1 MPKESEQILC
11 VRDLGVSY
19 GGARAVR
26 GVSLSVAP
34 GEIVGLVGE
43 SGSGKST
50 VLRAVAGLL
59 GRGGRITGG
68 SVAFEGRRIDDL
80 PSKERAVLRGAGISY
95 VFQDPTASLDP
106 LYTVKSQF
114 DECIRAHRSCR
125 GEAMAVLERDLL
137 EDMGFEDP
145 DRVLAAY
152 PFELSGGMC
161 QRVVL
166 ALGLACRPKLLLA
179 DEPTSALD
187 VTAQADVLAALAR
200 IRERWG
206 VAVLMVSHNM
216 GVIAELSDRVGVMY
230 RGSLVEAGTAAE
242 VLGRPLHPYTRN
254 LVGAIPKADGSL
266 PRAPEVACRD
276 GLGPDACVYARRCT
290 AFVPRCNETP
300 PWTCTTC
307 GHDVACWVAEQE
319 VAPCSL

>member
-1 MPKESEQILC
+1 MPRESEQILC

-26 GVSLSVAP
+26 DVSLSVAP

-68 SVAFEGRRIDDL
+68 SVAFEGRRVDNL
-80 PSKERAVLRGAGISY
+80 PSKERAALRGAGISY

-125 GEAMAVLERDLL
+125 GEAMAALERDLL

-187 VTAQADVLAALAR
+187 VTVQASVIDLLVRLRRELAMSCLFISHDLALVR
-200 IRERWG
+200 G
-206 VAVLMVSHNM
+206 FC
-216 GVIAELSDRVGVMY
+216 DRVYVMDVG
-230 RGSLVEAGTAAE
+230 RVVEEGSS
-242 VLGRPLHPYTRN
+242 
-254 LVGAIPKADGSL
+254 AIL
-266 PRAPEVACRD
+266 FENPRT
-276 GLGPDACVYARRCT
+276 DAARRL
-290 AFVPRCNETP
+290 
-300 PWTCTTC
+300 
-307 GHDVACWVAEQE
+307 VAAAVTR
-319 VAPCSL
+319 